1 MARIKALT
9 VNGKKL
15 TVNVDSQTS
24 LLSVLRNDLDLTG
37 TKYGCGE
44 SQCGACTVLI
54 DGQQTRS
61 CVTPVGKVANKQI
74 TTIEGLEKDGQLHPV
89 QEAFL
94 KADAM
99 QCGYCTPGMIMASV
113 ALLNKNSQPTR
124 EEIVRHMDRNVCR
137 CGTYLRI
144 IAAIQMAATEQTHR
158 REAE

>member
-1 MARIKALT
+1 MGNVTALT

-15 TVNVDSQTS
+15 TVDVDSQTS

-44 SQCGACTVLI
+44 AQCGACTVLV

-61 CVTPVGKVANKQI
+61 CVTPVGKVANKKI

-99 QCGYCTPGMIMASV
+99 QCGYCTPGMILSSV
-113 ALLNKNSQPTR
+113 ALLSKNARPTR

-144 IAAIQMAATEQTHR
+144 IAAIQMASGQKGGA
-158 REAE
+158 A

>member
-1 MARIKALT
+1 MGNVTALT

-44 SQCGACTVLI
+44 AQCGACTVLV

-61 CVTPVGKVANKQI
+61 CVTPVGKVATKKI

-99 QCGYCTPGMIMASV
+99 QCGYCTPGMIMSSV
-113 ALLNKNSQPTR
+113 ALLNKNSKPTR
-124 EEIVRHMDRNVCR
+124 EQIVRHMDRNVCR

-144 IAAIQMAATEQTHR
+144 VAAIQMASQKGGTE
-158 REAE
+158 

>member
-1 MARIKALT
+1 MANVTALT

-15 TVNVDSQTS
+15 TVNADSQTS

-44 SQCGACTVLI
+44 AQCGACTVLV
-54 DGQQTRS
+54 DGQQTRA

-74 TTIEGLEKDGQLHPV
+74 TTIEGLEKNGQLHPV

-94 KADAM
+94 KADAL

-113 ALLNKNSQPTR
+113 ALLNKTRQPTR
-124 EEIVRHMDRNVCR
+124 EQIVRHLDRNVCR

-144 IAAIQMAATEQTHR
+144 IAAIQMASGQKGG
-158 REAE
+158 AE

>member
-1 MARIKALT
+1 MAKITALT

-15 TVNVDSQTS
+15 TVDVDSQTS

-44 SQCGACTVLI
+44 SQCGACTVLV
-54 DGQQTRS
+54 DGVQTRS
-61 CVTPVGKVANKQI
+61 CVTPVAKVANKQI
-74 TTIEGLEKDGQLHPV
+74 TTIEGLEKNGQLHPV

-113 ALLNKNSQPTR
+113 ALLNKNSRPTR
-124 EEIVRHMDRNVCR
+124 DEIVRHMDRNVCR

-144 IAAIQMAATEQTHR
+144 IAAIQMASGQKGGA
-158 REAE
+158 A

>member
-1 MARIKALT
+1 MGNVTALT

-44 SQCGACTVLI
+44 AQCGACTVLV

-61 CVTPVGKVANKQI
+61 CVTPVGKVANKKI

-113 ALLNKNSQPTR
+113 ALLSKNARPTR
-124 EEIVRHMDRNVCR
+124 DEIVRHMDRNVCR

-144 IAAIQMAATEQTHR
+144 VAAIQMASGGKGG
-158 REAE
+158 AE

>member
-1 MARIKALT
+1 MNKITALN

-44 SQCGACTVLI
+44 AQCGACTVLV
-54 DGQQTRS
+54 DGLQTRS

-74 TTIEGLEKDGQLHPV
+74 TTIEGLEKNGQLHPV

-94 KADAM
+94 KADAL
-99 QCGYCTPGMIMASV
+99 QCGYCTPGMIMSSV
-113 ALLNKNSQPTR
+113 ALLNKTAQPTR
-124 EEIVRHMDRNVCR
+124 EQIVRHMDRNVCR

-144 IAAIQMAATEQTHR
+144 VAAIQLASGQKEG
-158 REAE
+158 AE

>member
-1 MARIKALT
+1 MGNVTALT

-44 SQCGACTVLI
+44 AQCGACTVLV

-61 CVTPVGKVANKQI
+61 CVTPVGRVANKKI

-99 QCGYCTPGMIMASV
+99 QCGYCTPGMIMSSV
-113 ALLNKNSQPTR
+113 ALLTKNARPTR

-144 IAAIQMAATEQTHR
+144 VAAIQMASGQKGGTE
-158 REAE
+158 